1 MGRCR
6 DQVASLG
13 RTESWREINH
23 RLSCIRMPRSH
34 RRVSSRTYAHSPKRE
49 CRRASSIHR
58 LRQHVHAQETNG
70 GSEHGG
76 PRQRQSLRSA
86 QITDRIHAF
95 HERASSL
102 CFYYSSALRSYRR
115 ARFVRRPC
123 IACMGRWAAR
133 RYDDGQHLLITAC
146 LRAHACMPQRKAVCV
161 PVPACDRRDLSV
173 LLCSS

>member
-1 MGRCR
+1 MDRARGSTGAPPVLLRSCLSHMDACMGRCR

-23 RLSCIRMPRSH
+23 RLSCIIRMPRSH
-34 RRVSSRTYAHSPKRE
+34 RRVSRTYAHSPKRE

-95 HERASSL
+95 HERARSL

-115 ARFVRRPC
+115 ARF
-123 IACMGRWAAR
+123 AGHALHAWA
-133 RYDDGQHLLITAC
+133 DGPHDGTTTASIC
-146 LRAHACMPQRKAVCV
+146 
-161 PVPACDRRDLSV
+161 
-173 LLCSS
+173 